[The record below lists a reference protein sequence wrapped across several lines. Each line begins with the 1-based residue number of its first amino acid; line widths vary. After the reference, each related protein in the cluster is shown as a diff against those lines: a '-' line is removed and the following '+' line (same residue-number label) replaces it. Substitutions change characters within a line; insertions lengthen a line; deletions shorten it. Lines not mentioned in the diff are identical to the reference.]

1 MTPAHNAQAMLEAR
15 RAQMASVEA
24 RLLAR
29 KLRGLPPDEVALL
42 TKTFVSAFLGEL
54 LRQGDIQTGAVLDV
68 AHVSMDLVIER
79 QRGGHQ
85 PVESENANLPQ

>member
-1 MTPAHNAQAMLEAR
+1 MTPANGPVMLEAKR
-15 RAQMASVEA
+15 VQMASVEG

-42 TKTFVSAFLGEL
+42 TRTFVSAFLGDL
-54 LRQGDIQTGAVLDV
+54 LRQGDIQTAAVLEV

-79 QRGGHQ
+79 QRGDLDQ
-85 PVESENANLPQ
+85 PVTA